1 MAMTSAEINETIRKA
16 KAGTPLADT
25 APSADKVMLYQSF
38 AGGGKTPE
46 PKQPK
51 QPKLRGIGLAD
62 KIAALDARIAV
73 LEGGVV

>member
-25 APSADKVMLYQSF
+25 APSADKV
-38 AGGGKTPE
+38 
-46 PKQPK
+46 
-51 QPKLRGIGLAD
+51 
-62 KIAALDARIAV
+62 AALDARIAV